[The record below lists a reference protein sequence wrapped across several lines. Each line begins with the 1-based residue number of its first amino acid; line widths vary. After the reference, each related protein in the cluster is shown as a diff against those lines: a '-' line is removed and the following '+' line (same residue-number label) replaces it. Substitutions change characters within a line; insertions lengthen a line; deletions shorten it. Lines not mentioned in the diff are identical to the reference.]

1 MFDEQRYF
9 APGDRFRS
17 FATPFGRA
25 GILVCEDIW
34 HLSSAYILS
43 LEGVDMIIC
52 PSSSPGRGITTDERL
67 GTAESY
73 ALVCR
78 TYAQFLTTFFLYC
91 NRVGFED
98 GANFWGGSM
107 VIGPNGDIIAQQQD
121 ADEALVLAHI
131 DLADVRR
138 ERLAN
143 PLLPSTSFAESGM
156 SVPASL
162 SEPVFPPLQINPEL
176 VRKILVGFIQ
186 NEVRKVGF
194 ERVVLGLSGGV
205 DSSLVATLAAEAL
218 GPKNVLGV
226 IMPYRTSD
234 PKSMSDALQ
243 VVRQLGIEHLEVDIT
258 PQIDAYFARFLDA
271 DPRRRG
277 NKMARERKS
286 IEYDQSSAFRA
297 LVIGTSNK
305 TELLLG
311 YGTIYGDM
319 ASAINPIGDLYKT
332 QVWQLADAVGVPT
345 AIVQKAPSADLWSGQ
360 SDETE
365 LGFQYRMI
373 DQLLYYLVDRRYSV
387 DELKGQGFDQAFIT
401 EIVRRVR
408 ENQYKRRLP
417 LIAKLS
423 SRTIDREF
431 RYPRDWGR

>member
-1 MFDEQRYF
+1 MSTNGRLSVALAQIDPALGDRGRNLQRHREWVKQAAEAGAQLLVFPELSLTGYFLKDLVPDSAIQLDSPQMRELAGLSADLDVVLGAVIESPDHRYFNASLYFSRGELQHVHRKVYLPTYGMFDEQRYF

-25 GILVCEDIW
+25 GLLVCEDIW

-143 PLLPSTSFAESGM
+143 PLLRDERIELT
-156 SVPASL
+156 
-162 SEPVFPPLQINPEL
+162 INEL
-176 VRKILVGFIQ
+176 
-186 NEVRKVGF
+186 
-194 ERVVLGLSGGV
+194 
-205 DSSLVATLAAEAL
+205 
-218 GPKNVLGV
+218 
-226 IMPYRTSD
+226 
-234 PKSMSDALQ
+234 
-243 VVRQLGIEHLEVDIT
+243 
-258 PQIDAYFARFLDA
+258 
-271 DPRRRG
+271 
-277 NKMARERKS
+277 
-286 IEYDQSSAFRA
+286 
-297 LVIGTSNK
+297 
-305 TELLLG
+305 
-311 YGTIYGDM
+311 
-319 ASAINPIGDLYKT
+319 
-332 QVWQLADAVGVPT
+332 
-345 AIVQKAPSADLWSGQ
+345 
-360 SDETE
+360 
-365 LGFQYRMI
+365 
-373 DQLLYYLVDRRYSV
+373 
-387 DELKGQGFDQAFIT
+387 
-401 EIVRRVR
+401 RRVWH
-408 ENQYKRRLP
+408 E
-417 LIAKLS
+417 
-423 SRTIDREF
+423 RTRKPF
-431 RYPRDWGR
+431 